1 MKKIKSIVFIM
12 LVIMLSNIVLPC
24 ISLAASEKVTI
35 YGKTRYGKLLKR
47 NGVDLVCIPLAYTKD
62 GVEHPVYCLNLE
74 RDGATENFSYEV
86 NIDNELTNMEIWRTI
101 VNGYPYKT
109 PEELGCKTKE
119 EAYLATRHAVYC
131 AVYGRDLDSYKAGDA
146 EGGERTLN
154 ALKQIVNKARNGN
167 EVKPSSTLKISAD
180 KASWQTDLIDNK
192 YVSKTFTVTASAG
205 IKNYSISLSGDIV
218 EGIKITDTNNN
229 EKDYFESNETFKILI
244 PIQNLNKNGNFTIE
258 AKGKVATKPVFIGL
272 PDNASLQNVAVTGSV
287 YENGTGTK
295 TEYYFENSSKI
306 IIIKQDQE
314 TKSILPGVKF
324 ELLNEEQEIIYAN
337 LITDEQGKIVI
348 ENLLPGKYYIREV
361 ETLEGY
367 EMYEK
372 VIEID
377 LRLNEETTVKVNNLQ
392 KDEIS
397 ENETPKTE
405 LEVEQIKNNEEIK
418 QDKTEEVKPPE
429 KTSHTEIKTEKEV
442 MKLPKTGM

>member
-1 MKKIKSIVFIM
+1 M
-12 LVIMLSNIVLPC
+12 
-24 ISLAASEKVTI
+24 
-35 YGKTRYGKLLKR
+35 
-47 NGVDLVCIPLAYTKD
+47 
-62 GVEHPVYCLNLE
+62 
-74 RDGATENFSYEV
+74 
-86 NIDNELTNMEIWRTI
+86 
-101 VNGYPYKT
+101 
-109 PEELGCKTKE
+109 
-119 EAYLATRHAVYC
+119 
-131 AVYGRDLDSYKAGDA
+131 
-146 EGGERTLN
+146 N

-180 KASWQTDLIDNK
+180 KASWQTDLIDHK

-218 EGIKITDTNNN
+218 EGIKVTDINNN
-229 EKDYFESNETFKILI
+229 EKDTFDSNESFKILI

-272 PDNASLQNVAVTGSV
+272 PNNASLQNVAVTGSV

-314 TKSILPGVKF
+314 TKNVLPGVKF
-324 ELLNEEQEIIYAN
+324 ELLNENKEVIYAN
-337 LITDEQGKIVI
+337 LVTDEQGKIVI

-377 LRLNEETTVKVNNLQ
+377 LRLNEETTVKVNNLH
-392 KDEIS
+392 KDEIP
-397 ENETPKTE
+397 ENEKPKTE
-405 LEVEQIKNNEEIK
+405 LEVDQIKNNEEVK
-418 QDKTEEVKPPE
+418 QEKTEEVKPPE

>member
-1 MKKIKSIVFIM
+1 MKKIRNIVFIM
-12 LVIMLSNIVLPC
+12 LVIMLSNIILPC
-24 ISLAASEKVTI
+24 ISLATSEKVTI

-47 NGVDLVCIPLAYTKD
+47 NRVDLVCIPLAYTED

-74 RDGATENFSYEV
+74 RDGATEKFSYEV

-119 EAYLATRHAVYC
+119 EAYLATRQAVYC
-131 AVYGRDLDSYKAGDA
+131 AVYGREVNSYKAGDG
-146 EGGERTLN
+146 EGGTRTLN
-154 ALKQIVNKARNGN
+154 ALKQIVNKARNSN
-167 EVKPSSTLKISAD
+167 EVKPSSTLKINAER
-180 KASWQTDLIDNK
+180 ASWQTDLIDNK

-218 EGIKITDTNNN
+218 EGIKVTDINNN
-229 EKDYFESNETFKILI
+229 EKDTFDSNESFKILI

-314 TKSILPGVKF
+314 TKNVLPGVKF
-324 ELLNEEQEIIYAN
+324 ELLNENKEVIYAN
-337 LITDEQGKIVI
+337 LVTDEQGKIVI

-377 LRLNEETTVKVNNLQ
+377 LRLNEETTVKVNNLH
-392 KDEIS
+392 KDEIP
-397 ENETPKTE
+397 ENEKPKTE
-405 LEVEQIKNNEEIK
+405 LEVDQIKNNEEVK
-418 QDKTEEVKPPE
+418 QEKTEEVKPPE